1 MAIADIQGKVMT
13 DQTQFAWWVGA
24 VQAQD
29 FDGYL
34 GTAPIHVDDVQSGFY
49 ETRRKNQRTGVV
61 TRSVVAIWRDE
72 DRGLL
77 GRQGKDRALSADE
90 ATQQWP
96 YLAKRPI
103 AHDVYKQWLEVG
115 KFPDEIAADKIAR
128 EDGLNDVGDLD
139 QHAMIKDRIEDLAR
153 EAGKIIAKGAAKSQE
168 EIDTAADLADRL
180 KKLEDRAESLRT
192 EEKAPHLSECRGVD
206 LKWGGLTAAA
216 AYAKDQLKRI
226 VITPFM
232 TAAIAR
238 QDYEIAHARAT
249 AAHNGLPPPP
259 APKPIKAGVAVT
271 RKVGLRDEKS
281 AVIEDYDKCLA
292 YFATNSKVHDLI
304 QQLANASVK
313 QGTVPDGCKLH
324 TQQVAA

>member
-1 MAIADIQGKVMT
+1 MSDAYS
-13 DQTQFAWWVGA
+13 WWHGA

-34 GTAPIHVDDVQSGFY
+34 GTAPIHVDDVQSGFF
-49 ETRRKNQRTGVV
+49 ESRHKNRQTDVV
-61 TRSVVAIWRDE
+61 TRSVTAIWRTAD
-72 DRGLL
+72 GTLC
-77 GRQGKDRALSADE
+77 GRQGKDLALTVD
-90 ATQQWP
+90 QINQRWP
-96 YLAKRPI
+96 WLAKRPI
-103 AHDVYKQWLEVG
+103 DHATYKTVIETG

-139 QHAMIKDRIEDLAR
+139 QHAMIKDRIEDLTR
-153 EAGKIIAKGAAKSQE
+153 EADRIIAKGAAKSQE

-192 EEKAPHLSECRGVD
+192 EEKAPHLAECRGVD

-238 QDYEIAHARAT
+238 RDEEIRKAQEIAVA
-249 AAHNGLPPPP
+249 NNMPPPP
-259 APKPIKAGVAVT
+259 APKSIKAGIAVT
-271 RKVGLRDEKS
+271 RKVGLCEKKS
-281 AVIEDYDKCLA
+281 AIIEDYAKTLA
-292 YFATNSKVHDLI
+292 YFAANSKVRDLI
-304 QQLANASVK
+304 QQLANASAK
-313 QGTVPDGCKLH
+313 QGTCPDGCKLNI
-324 TQQVAA
+324 QQVAA